1 MGFRVGT
8 GVGLGFRVG
17 TGVGEGLKLR
27 HSSVATN
34 KSLGLDWGG
43 TGV

>member
-1 MGFRVGT
+1 MGI

-27 HSSVATN
+27 HSNVAPTHAP
-34 KSLGLDWGG
+34 LGLDWGG